1 MAFRVSAPY
10 YNILGSVIITL
21 QKLRDHVMVY
31 ERVKKPNDGKDLSD
45 LNIRGQQWLA
55 AAACQC

>member
-31 ERVKKPNDGKDLSD
+31 ERVKKTNDGKDLSD

-55 AAACQC
+55 AAAC